1 MNSDS
6 APHPT
11 LYRVVEVRRG
21 ADGRLEKIF
30 AAYHPDLA
38 RVQRHADFI
47 AQCTTASRLYI
58 ADHAGRVV
66 RRLF

>member
-1 MNSDS
+1 MNADS
-6 APHPT
+6 RAHPT

-21 ADGRLEKIF
+21 ADGRLEKVY

-38 RVQRHADFI
+38 QVQRHADFV
-47 AQCTTASRLYI
+47 ARTTTASRLYI

-66 RRLF
+66 QRLL